1 MKSKNPTRRMGLA
14 VLTGG
19 LAFVGAVDAT
29 ELLVDGSLENTTNS
43 SNPLVRLGGTEN
55 PGLDGGW
62 TLFSSYLYSSNYAGP
77 APEGAGLQFLR
88 PYPSGTYGIT
98 QSSANLT
105 QWVRLTNGTSLTPAK
120 IDNGDGRFTVSAWFC
135 TYRGDNDNSTLTLSF
150 LDDSEAV
157 VGEPILLGGFDFV
170 AALPEIDNGRYPNA
184 REWGRDLASGTIPA
198 GARTARVSI
207 DAVSLSGAPDGYVDL
222 ISLDVVDQG
231 ATTPIVSTS
240 DPAPNAVAVGPVV
253 NLSVTLQDR
262 TTAVDPDSIQLFFDG
277 VQVTAPTI
285 EKTGPNTVVRYSAGL
300 LPALSPHTYSI
311 VFGSDATP
319 PVVQTNTFAFTVA
332 DYLTLPAGL
341 GSPLGSEN
349 AEQPGFNVR
358 VYQVE
363 TLYQEDPAPAQ
374 INLPASIAF
383 SEAVLEGLA
392 GPNVADLSGAASGNT
407 FAVPGTIDWVNF
419 IGATANFPFDQ
430 PFPGIPGTGFSEDS
444 FVHEVETYLRF
455 PAAGYYQMGINNE
468 DQFRLSA
475 ATAGQVVLQLTAPT
489 ELAIPCV
496 PIATNITQLQFGGS
510 LPLSPLTA
518 PVVYATASG
527 NPDDACS
534 LANDT
539 SLAGK
544 IVLLDR
550 GGELCNSA
558 TKAEQAQMAGAVAV
572 LQTTPDDTG
581 FPFRIGDINPN
592 VRIPVLVIAE
602 NYGASQLKSYLAN
615 GTPVTATLQGD
626 PAPRIAEWDGP
637 KGFGAVDVRFGFAVP
652 EAGIYP
658 MRLISG
664 QGADRANLE
673 WFTIQP
679 DGTLILVNDTNH
691 PDALLA
697 FRARTFSPPPVLNPP
712 TLSDGSVTISWSGTG
727 TLEEATAIT
736 GPWIPSPSQTNPQ
749 AVQPTGDGKLY
760 RVSQ

>member
-19 LAFVGAVDAT
+19 LAFVGSVEAT

-62 TLFSSYLYSSNYAGP
+62 SLFSSYLYSSNYAGP

-98 QSSANLT
+98 QSSTNLT
-105 QWVRLTNGTSLTPAK
+105 QWVSLTNGTSLTPAK
-120 IDNGDGRFTVSAWFC
+120 IDNGDGQFTVAAWFC

-157 VGEPILLGGFDFV
+157 IGEPILLGGFDFV
-170 AALPEIDNGRYPNA
+170 AALPEIDNGRYFNA
-184 REWGRDLASGTIPA
+184 REWGRDSAGGTIPA
-198 GARTARVSI
+198 GARTARVSL
-207 DAVSLSGAPDGYVDL
+207 DSASLSGAPDGYVDL

-231 ATTPIVSTS
+231 ATTPIVSAS

-262 TTAVDPDSIQLFFDG
+262 ATAVDPDSIQLYLDD
-277 VQVTAPTI
+277 VQVPAPTI
-285 EKTGPNTVVRYSAGL
+285 EKTGTSTVVRYAAGL
-300 LPALSPHTYSI
+300 LPALSVHNYSI
-311 VFGSDATP
+311 VFGNDATP
-319 PVVQTNTFAFTVA
+319 PITQTNTFHFTVA
-332 DYLTLPAGL
+332 DYLTLPAEL
-341 GSPLGSEN
+341 RSPLGSEDSN
-349 AEQPGFNVR
+349 QPGFNVS

-363 TLYQEDPAPAQ
+363 TLFQEDPAPAQ

-392 GPNVADLSGAASGNT
+392 GPNVADLSGAAAGNT
-407 FAVPGTIDWVNF
+407 FAVPGVIDWVNF

-430 PFPGIPGTGFSEDS
+430 PFPGIPGIQLSEDS
-444 FVHEVETYLRF
+444 FVHEVETFLRF
-455 PAAGYYQMGINNE
+455 PAPGYYRMGINNE

-475 ATAGQVVLQLTAPT
+475 ATSGQVVLQLTAPT
-489 ELAIPCV
+489 NLVIPCV
-496 PIATNITQLQFGGS
+496 PIGTNITQLQFGGS

-518 PVVYATASG
+518 PVVYATSSG

-550 GGELCNSA
+550 GGDLCDSA

-581 FPFRIGDINPN
+581 FPFRLGDINTN
-592 VRIPVLVIAE
+592 VRIPVFVIAE

-626 PAPRIAEWDGP
+626 PHPRIAEWDGP

-652 EAGIYP
+652 EAGVYP
-658 MRLISG
+658 LRLVSG
-664 QGADRANLE
+664 QAANAANLE

-679 DGTLILVNDTNH
+679 DGTLLLVNDTNH

-697 FRARTFSPPPVLNPP
+697 FRSRTFAPPPVLNPP
-712 TLSDGSVTISWSGTG
+712 TLSEGSVTISWTGAG
-727 TLEEATAIT
+727 TLEEATTLT
-736 GPWIPSPSQTNPQ
+736 GPWEPSANQNNPQ
-749 AVQPTGDGKLY
+749 TVPPADDGKFY
-760 RVSQ
+760 RVHP